1 MKIFVSNALVL
12 SFLLLHRGKK
22 IDKNDFVISV
32 ETPRFIFCLIKIQFE
47 EKVAFLKRFFED
59 LGIYE
64 N

>member
-1 MKIFVSNALVL
+1 MV

-22 IDKNDFVISV
+22 IDKDDFVISV
-32 ETPRFIFCLIKIQFE
+32 ETPRFIFCLIKFKFE
-47 EKVAFLKRFFED
+47 EKVAFLKRIFED